1 MLFKFKSCGK
11 CGGDLRLDEDEWCC
25 FQCGTVY
32 YPQNPVEDISQDTR
46 PVLQTVDCG
55 SHGNSTSR
63 PIRTEIIRPP
73 MHSGHHLL
81 DINQALIDLC
91 NEGRSVQEISEIVGK
106 SRRQIRDVKSHLRR
120 TARKREPQLELA
132 K

>member
-1 MLFKFKSCGK
+1 MLYKFKSCGK
-11 CGGDLRLDEDEWCC
+11 CGGDLMADGDEWCC
-25 FQCGTVY
+25 FQCGTYY
-32 YPQNPVEDISQDTR
+32 YPQNPVENVSQDAA
-46 PVLQTVDCG
+46 PLPQTFDCG
-55 SHGNSTSR
+55 FHENSTSR
-63 PIRTEIIRPP
+63 PIRTDIISSTKR
-73 MHSGHHLL
+73 SGPHWLVI
-81 DINQALIDLC
+81 DQALIDLC